1 MQSENGTVACFNANC
16 AVEIIYKC
24 IFHQVAKLSGGE
36 NYAVLHSYSFVLGI
50 RFSRI
55 VRICHTIMSFGH
67 I

>member
-1 MQSENGTVACFNANC
+1 MVQWLVLMQIVQWKSSTNVF
-16 AVEIIYKC
+16 
-24 IFHQVAKLSGGE
+24 FHQVAKLSGGE